1 MRKPR
6 DYAADLKALNDKA
19 RQLQERRVRELGEL
33 VIATGA
39 DTLPVEHLAGALLAA
54 TRTSDLVTKEEW
66 RALGEAF
73 FLRPSRKSSKIDTR
87 NADGRAS
94 RSDGAEPAKGSASTT

>member
-39 DTLPVEHLAGALLAA
+39 DTLPIEHLAGALLAA
-54 TRTSDLVTKEEW
+54 TRSSDLVTKEEW
-66 RALGEAF
+66 RALGEQF
-73 FLRPSRKSSKIDTR
+73 FREPSRKSREGDRRDAGS
-87 NADGRAS
+87 AAS
-94 RSDGAEPAKGSASTT
+94 R